1 MRYWLGPTSTDR
13 PTVVGCNIGLA
24 IQSGDGGGDFE
35 DAVIG
40 GGAQLQRSHGPP
52 QELLDVIVQ
61 EGMLLDVK

>member
-1 MRYWLGPTSTDR
+1 M
-13 PTVVGCNIGLA
+13 VGCNIGLA